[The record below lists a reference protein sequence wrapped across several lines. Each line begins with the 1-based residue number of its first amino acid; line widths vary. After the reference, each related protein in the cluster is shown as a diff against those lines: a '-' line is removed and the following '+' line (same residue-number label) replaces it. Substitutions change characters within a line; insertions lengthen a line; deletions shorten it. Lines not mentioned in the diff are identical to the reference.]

1 MKRLETDLKARLA
14 QKPILL
20 MTHLML
26 GYPSFAANREVIAQ
40 MAANGVDCIELQIPF
55 SEPIADGPVITR
67 AGQASLNAGTK
78 VADCLAFGAEMATAH
93 PGVHFLFMTYYNIL
107 YKYGERAFLEKCRDI
122 GMVGTI
128 VPDLPPEEGADYIA
142 SSREL
147 GLAPIPFFT
156 PTSTD
161 ARMREVAAQGEGFV
175 YCVAR
180 RGVTGQHTEIDAGI
194 AEYLARCRQTTSLP
208 LAVGF
213 GISERADVRGLTGKA
228 DMAVVGTATI
238 KLVDA
243 EGPQAVGGYI
253 RGLLED

>member
-14 QKPILL
+14 SKPILL

-26 GYPSFAANREVIAQ
+26 GYPSFQANREVIAQ
-40 MAANGVDCIELQIPF
+40 MAGGGVDCIELQLPF
-55 SEPIADGPVITR
+55 SEPIADGPVIVR
-67 AGQASLNAGTK
+67 AGQSALNAGAK
-78 VADCLAFGAEMATAH
+78 VADCLAFGAEMAAAH
-93 PGVHFLFMTYYNIL
+93 PQVHFLFMTYYNIL
-107 YKYGERAFLEKCRDI
+107 YKYGERAFLERCRDI
-122 GMVGTI
+122 GFVGTI
-128 VPDLPPEEGADYIA
+128 VPDLPPEEGTSYIA

-161 ARMREVAAQGEGFV
+161 ARMREVAAHGEGFV

-180 RGVTGQHTEIDAGI
+180 RGVTGKHTEIDAGI
-194 AEYLARCRQTTSLP
+194 AQYLARCRQATSLP

-213 GISERADVRGLTGKA
+213 GIAAREDVRGLTGKA

-243 EGPQAVGGYI
+243 EGPQAVGPYI
-253 RGLLED
+253 RGLLGE

>member
-1 MKRLETDLKARLA
+1 MKLEADLKERLKT
-14 QKPILL
+14 KPILL
-20 MTHLML
+20 MTHLVL
-26 GYPSFAANREVIAQ
+26 GYPSFAVNREVIAQ
-40 MAANGVDCIELQIPF
+40 MAGEGVDCIELQIPF
-55 SEPIADGPVITR
+55 SEPIADGPVIAK

-78 VADCLAFGAEMATAH
+78 VADCLAFGAEMASAH

-122 GMVGTI
+122 GMKGTI
-128 VPDLPPEEGADYIA
+128 VPDLPPEEGASYIA
-142 SSREL
+142 TSREL

-194 AEYLARCRQTTSLP
+194 AEYLARCRRATTLP

-213 GISERADVRGLTGKA
+213 GIAAREDVRGLTGKA

-243 EGPQAVGGYI
+243 EGPQAVGPYI
-253 RGLLED
+253 RGLLAG